1 MAALSP
7 ERRPV
12 PPPAALH
19 DRALADLRFI
29 RETMEGAS
37 AFTTFSG
44 WALVAIG
51 VLTLVAS
58 VAADRQP
65 TPARWLLVWLI
76 LVAVSVPIAVLA
88 TARKGRAVGLP
99 LFSGPARKFALGLA
113 PSVVAGGLLTAALAR
128 EGLYPLLPGL
138 WLLLYGAGVVAGG
151 SFSVRVI
158 PVMGV
163 AFMILGALALLTPLD
178 EYAPGFLAAGFG
190 GLHIVFGLLIARR
203 YGG

>member
-7 ERRPV
+7 KRGPA
-12 PPPAALH
+12 PQPAALH

-76 LVAVSVPIAVLA
+76 LVIVSIPIAVLGA
-88 TARKGRAVGLP
+88 ALKSRAAGLP
-99 LFSGPARKFALGLA
+99 LVSVPARKFALGLA

-128 EGLYPLLPGL
+128 EELYPMLPGL

-163 AFMILGALALLTPLD
+163 TFMILGALALLTPLD
-178 EYAPGFLAAGFG
+178 EYAPGYLAVGFG

>member
-1 MAALSP
+1 MAAVSP
-7 ERRPV
+7 ERRPA

-37 AFTTFSG
+37 AFTAFSG

-51 VLTLVAS
+51 VFTLVAS

-76 LVAVSVPIAVLA
+76 LVAVSVPIAVLGA
-88 TARKGRAVGLP
+88 ARKSRAAGLP
-99 LFSGPARKFALGLA
+99 LFSGSGRKFALGLA
-113 PSVVAGGLLTAALAR
+113 PSLVAGALLTAVLAR

-178 EYAPGFLAAGFG
+178 GYAPGYLAAGFG

>member
-7 ERRPV
+7 ERRPL

-37 AFTTFSG
+37 AFTAFSG

-88 TARKGRAVGLP
+88 TARKSRAAGLP

-113 PSVVAGGLLTAALAR
+113 PSVAAGGLLTAALAR

-178 EYAPGFLAAGFG
+178 EYAPRYLAAGFG

>member
-1 MAALSP
+1 MAASSP
-7 ERRPV
+7 QRRTSK
-12 PPPAALH
+12 PPAALH

-76 LVAVSVPIAVLA
+76 LVIVSVPIAVLA
-88 TARKGRAVGLP
+88 TARKGRAAGLP
-99 LFSGPARKFALGLA
+99 LFSVPARKFVLGLA

-128 EGLYPLLPGL
+128 EELYPLLPGL
-138 WLLLYGAGVVAGG
+138 WLLLYGAGIVAGG

-178 EYAPGFLAAGFG
+178 EYAPGYLAVGFG
-190 GLHIVFGLLIARR
+190 GLHIVFGLVIARR